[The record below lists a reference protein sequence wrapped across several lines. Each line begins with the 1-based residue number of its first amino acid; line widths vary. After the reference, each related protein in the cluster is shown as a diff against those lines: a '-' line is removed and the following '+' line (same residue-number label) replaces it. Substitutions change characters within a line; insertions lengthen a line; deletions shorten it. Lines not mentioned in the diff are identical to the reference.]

1 MIVSVNLS
9 AMRKKY
15 GVTMLAVRQ
24 NGDTLSN
31 PDVDIEFLP
40 DDILFIL
47 GRPEQFTR
55 VTNIFHNEE

>member
-1 MIVSVNLS
+1 
-9 AMRKKY
+9 MRKKY

-55 VTNIFHNEE
+55 VTNLFHNDT